1 MSELSARVLELIAS
15 GQATSRTEI
24 AAVLGAAPSTVSL
37 TVGQLI
43 DRGIVAEEGTS
54 ASTGGRPRK
63 ALRLGGVDEYA
74 LAADLGGG
82 HARVGIVLPGGG
94 VSDVS
99 NVPFSMDDGP
109 RAGLERLAGLF
120 DELLAQKGRNGFR
133 GVGVSLPGPVD
144 VEAGVVDL
152 PSRMP
157 GWNGFPVAAW
167 LADRFGVP
175 AAIDNDAN
183 CMAVGEQ
190 AVQPSERRQAIMVK
204 AGSAI
209 GAGIIADGRL
219 YRGATGAAG
228 DITHVRIDA
237 AGDIPCSCGNTGC
250 LETVASGAALVRILR
265 DAGVTVPVEVDER
278 ETGAGAR
285 SGDAMVRPVES
296 TQDVVRL
303 AIDSHPEAT
312 RAVRQAGKYL
322 GEVLSANVNFFNPDA
337 VYLGGILSTLE
348 PFVAAV
354 RSQLY
359 EGCHPLVTQALV
371 IERATLGADAGLV
384 GAGQFALQRAL
395 AVALDTVTAPGPGR
409 PAAVRPTTVRPTTV
423 RPTSVP
429 RRTIA

>member
-24 AAVLGAAPSTVSL
+24 ATLLGAAPSTVSL

-43 DRGIVAEEGTS
+43 ERGIVAEQGTT

-74 LAADLGGG
+74 VAADVGGG
-82 HARVGIVLPGGG
+82 HVRIGIVLPGGG
-94 VSDVS
+94 LSDVA

-109 RAGLERLAGLF
+109 VAGLERLAGLM
-120 DELLAQKGRNGFR
+120 EGLVEARGRGALR

-144 VEAGVVDL
+144 VEAGIVDL

-157 GWNGFPVAAW
+157 GWNGFEVAAW
-167 LADRFGVP
+167 LTERFGVP
-175 AAIDNDAN
+175 TAIDNDAN

-190 AVQPSERRQAIMVK
+190 AVQPAERRQAIMVK

-250 LETVASGAALVRILR
+250 LETIASGAALVRILGE
-265 DAGVTVPVEVDER
+265 AGVTITDDGEVRAVE
-278 ETGAGAR
+278 T
-285 SGDAMVRPVES
+285 
-296 TQDVVRL
+296 TNDVVRL
-303 AIDSHPEAT
+303 ASDAHPAAT
-312 RAVRQAGKYL
+312 RAVRRAGKYL

-359 EGCHPLVTQALV
+359 EGCHPLVTQHLA
-371 IERATLGADAGLV
+371 IERASLGADAGLV

-395 AVALDTVTAPGPGR
+395 SATLDAITTTATT
-409 PAAVRPTTVRPTTV
+409 PTI
-423 RPTSVP
+423 
-429 RRTIA
+429 RRNRVH

>member
-24 AAVLGAAPSTVSL
+24 AVVLGAAPSTVSL

-43 DRGIVAEEGTS
+43 ERGIVAEEGTT

-63 ALRLGGVDEYA
+63 ALRLGGVDEFA
-74 LAADLGGG
+74 VAADLGGG
-82 HARVGIVLPGGG
+82 HARIGIVLPGGG

-109 RAGLERLAGLF
+109 VAGLSRLAV
-120 DELLAQKGRNGFR
+120 LLEDLVDQRGRAGFR

-167 LADRFGVP
+167 LTDRFGVP

-183 CMAVGEQ
+183 CMAVGEH
-190 AVQPSERRQAIMVK
+190 AVQPADRRQAIMVK

-237 AGDIPCSCGNTGC
+237 AGDTPCSCGNTGC

-265 DAGVTVPVEVDER
+265 DAGVTVPDGPVPDGTVPDGTASGGTAPGGTGEADRGRRLVE
-278 ETGAGAR
+278 T
-285 SGDAMVRPVES
+285 
-296 TQDVVRL
+296 THDVVRL
-303 AIDSHPEAT
+303 ATDAHPEAT
-312 RAVRQAGKYL
+312 RAVRRAGKYL

-359 EGCHPLVTQALV
+359 EGCHPLVTQSLV

-395 AVALDTVTAPGPGR
+395 AVALDAVTTTQSA
-409 PAAVRPTTVRPTTV
+409 PTT
-423 RPTSVP
+423 
-429 RRTIA
+429 RRNRVH